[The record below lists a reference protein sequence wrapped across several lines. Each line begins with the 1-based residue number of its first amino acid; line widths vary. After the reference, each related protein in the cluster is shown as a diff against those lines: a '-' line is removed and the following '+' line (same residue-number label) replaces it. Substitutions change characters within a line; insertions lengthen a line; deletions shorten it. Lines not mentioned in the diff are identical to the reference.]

1 MPLSTNSQTI
11 LFMNNGSNPPSGA
24 MSRVILVI
32 FLKIGCRRYCTSRC
46 LAFLLKRFDQ
56 DYAVRLV
63 FIHRYIPSCRI
74 QRSKMISFIRSSQ
87 IMHTSHGIVCVA
99 METEEFTPLCYDF
112 LHVNKTGHVPHAK
125 DTLPAE
131 KQSKVV
137 YQIPCSC

>member
-1 MPLSTNSQTI
+1 MPLPTNSQTI

-46 LAFLLKRFDQ
+46 LAFFAQTIRS
-56 DYAVRLV
+56 RLRGMAC
-63 FIHRYIPSCRI
+63 FIHRYIPSCQI
-74 QRSKMISFIRSSQ
+74 QRSRLISFIRSSQ